1 MKQLFLAAITLAT
14 LLCQFSCSSSS
25 FVSYDSNIESII
37 VTSNESDVR
46 GLSIQGYITVAYKIP
61 MFSEGMT
68 EDEMRQ
74 GAIQRL
80 KKKAKKEGAKVVLII
95 EESFTPFDPTY
106 KIRGTAYK

>member
-1 MKQLFLAAITLAT
+1 
-14 LLCQFSCSSSS
+14 
-25 FVSYDSNIESII
+25 
-37 VTSNESDVR
+37 
-46 GLSIQGYITVAYKIP
+46 
-61 MFSEGMT
+61 
-68 EDEMRQ
+68 MRQ